1 MEGRSTREEA
11 LASYGAFSDQHAW
24 KFRWMLRAQKI
35 VPRIWPPLLNLVIR
49 VMTRRPLVNW
59 AFGHYLRIAPPEFAG
74 DAAAGARSEP
84 APLAVA
90 AGREAA
96 A

>member
-1 MEGRSTREEA
+1 VSGEQTQEQA
-11 LASYGAFSDQHAW
+11 LATYGEFSDRHAW
-24 KFRWMLRAQKI
+24 KFRWMLRAQKL

-49 VMTRRPLVNW
+49 VMTRRPLVKW
-59 AFGHYLRIAPPEFAG
+59 AFGHYLRIAPPEFVG
-74 DAAAGARSEP
+74 ERPAALEP